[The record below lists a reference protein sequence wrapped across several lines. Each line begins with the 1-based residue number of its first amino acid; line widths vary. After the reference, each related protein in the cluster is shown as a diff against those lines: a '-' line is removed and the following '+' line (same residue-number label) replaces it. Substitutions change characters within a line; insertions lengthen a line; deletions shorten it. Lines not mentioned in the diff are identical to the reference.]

1 MTGVLIKK
9 GNWDTEMRLIKG
21 KQREENREK
30 LSISSQGEGPETD
43 PSLTGLQGTRLA
55 DTLIMDFDSLLQD
68 NKFLLLKAPI
78 LSQWPWKTTIWY

>member
-1 MTGVLIKK
+1 MKR
-9 GNWDTEMRLIKG
+9 TE
-21 KQREENREK
+21 ETCP
-30 LSISSQGEGPETD
+30 STSQGEGPETD

-78 LSQWPWKTTIWY
+78 LSQWPSKTNIWY

>member
-1 MTGVLIKK
+1 MKR
-9 GNWDTEMRLIKG
+9 TEK
-21 KQREENREK
+21 
-30 LSISSQGEGPETD
+30 SCPSTSQGEGPETD

-78 LSQWPWKTTIWY
+78 FSQWPWKTYIQY